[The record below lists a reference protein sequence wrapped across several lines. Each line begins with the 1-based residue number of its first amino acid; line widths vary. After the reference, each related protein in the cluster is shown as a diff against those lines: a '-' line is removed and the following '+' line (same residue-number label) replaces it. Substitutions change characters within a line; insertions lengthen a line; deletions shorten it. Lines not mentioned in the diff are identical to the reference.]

1 MTKTSSC
8 HPMSI
13 MANRVKNNNIDTI
26 TPPPKPYTE
35 YTIFFRLEQTYI
47 IQTTTGQVDEEVLD
61 ALKLHPNHHD
71 PLEHPRP
78 TKYRDIQ
85 MMPYWYSSA
94 HKAAYEK
101 KRKHRKRPGRMN
113 LKTLSKA
120 VSIAW
125 KNASKE
131 VVEYCRKLAAAEQEK
146 YHTAMELIKKSGGV
160 VDTTVQKNQKKKKK
174 LSQPSPPQATPTPS
188 TTAESTPSA
197 SPALPLFNNGYF
209 PTTTLQGQGSINYGN
224 PDLVH
229 GQHLNGMNGNITYSM
244 GNNNNNMKM
253 YSPMNMSGSNNMTH
267 PSTSAYIP
275 PAVSSGAGL
284 LPSHEVQELQD
295 IFRNDSP
302 TFADSPTKVSLSSCG
317 TTNTNTY
324 LAEDFRSVQRGAL
337 KRRAT
342 VDTACLPQ
350 SSPNDQHELKRMR
363 ETTTFQYVGE
373 SGRTLSSTYS
383 ADGDVHQK
391 KTPSSIYK
399 MPMKRRASVSTGVP
413 EHEAV
418 QLRVSFQEELTNAGA
433 SFVCIPKWEQEDA
446 ETLLG
451 ILNDSTSSPQ
461 DEVPSKFH
469 GKCQPNPTSH
479 PNSQV

>member
-13 MANRVKNNNIDTI
+13 MANRVKNNSIDAI

-85 MMPYWYSSA
+85 MTPYWYSSA

-101 KRKHRKRPGRMN
+101 KRKHRKRPGRMD

-120 VSIAW
+120 VSVAW

-131 VVEYCRKLAAAEQEK
+131 VVEYCRKLAAAEQDK
-146 YHTAMELIKKSGGV
+146 YNNAMGLIKKSGGV
-160 VDTTVQKNQKKKKK
+160 VDTPVQKSQKKKKK
-174 LSQPSPPQATPTPS
+174 KKLYQPSPPQATPTLS
-188 TTAESTPSA
+188 TASSTAESTPSA

-209 PTTTLQGQGSINYGN
+209 PTTATLQGQGSTNYGN

-229 GQHLNGMNGNITYSM
+229 VQHLNGMNGNMTYSM
-244 GNNNNNMKM
+244 GGSNNNNMNM
-253 YSPMNMSGSNNMTH
+253 YSPMNMNGSNNMTH

-284 LPSHEVQELQD
+284 IPSHEVQELQD

-302 TFADSPTKVSLSSCG
+302 IFADSPTKVSLSSFG

-324 LAEDFRSVQRGAL
+324 LAVDFRSVQRGAL

-342 VDTACLPQ
+342 VDTACLPP

-363 ETTTFQYVGE
+363 ETTSFQYMGE
-373 SGRTLSSTYS
+373 SGRTLSSTHS
-383 ADGDVHQK
+383 SDGDIHQK
-391 KTPSSIYK
+391 KTPSSSCK

-418 QLRVSFQEELTNAGA
+418 QLRVSFQEELANVGA
-433 SFVCIPKWEQEDA
+433 PFVCIPKWDQEDA

-451 ILNDSTSSPQ
+451 MLNDSTSSPQ
-461 DEVPSKFH
+461 DEDAVEISW
-469 GKCQPNPTSH
+469 
-479 PNSQV
+479 